1 MTFII
6 ENWNLFQCIGSPMDQ
21 FEIRP
26 LLNLSIL
33 DGSFNLTLTTAGLY
47 LILVAVIL
55 YVMSELAI
63 RVVNLKELLLKT
75 KAYTKAKTKIKTKKS
90 KTTPKTTTKKT
101 SAKKKVPVKNY
112 VAVTGEKLASTN
124 WSLSLE
130 SLYDTILNI
139 VSSQINGRSGQIYFP
154 FIFTVFSFILIN
166 NLVGLVPYNLA
177 TTSQFVLTFALS
189 FTVVLGATILGFEKH
204 GLKFFS
210 LLVPAGCP
218 LVLLPLLVLIE
229 FISYSARCVSL
240 GLRLGANI
248 KKWS

>member
-1 MTFII
+1 
-6 ENWNLFQCIGSPMDQ
+6 MDQ

-75 KAYTKAKTKIKTKKS
+75 IAYTKAKTKIKTKKS
-90 KTTPKTTTKKT
+90 KPTPKTTTKGVKT

-124 WSLSLE
+124 
-130 SLYDTILNI
+130 
-139 VSSQINGRSGQIYFP
+139 
-154 FIFTVFSFILIN
+154 
-166 NLVGLVPYNLA
+166 
-177 TTSQFVLTFALS
+177 
-189 FTVVLGATILGFEKH
+189 
-204 GLKFFS
+204 
-210 LLVPAGCP
+210 
-218 LVLLPLLVLIE
+218 
-229 FISYSARCVSL
+229 
-240 GLRLGANI
+240 
-248 KKWS
+248 

>member
-1 MTFII
+1 
-6 ENWNLFQCIGSPMDQ
+6 MDQ
-21 FEIRP
+21 FEIRS

-124 WSLSLE
+124 
-130 SLYDTILNI
+130 
-139 VSSQINGRSGQIYFP
+139 
-154 FIFTVFSFILIN
+154 
-166 NLVGLVPYNLA
+166 
-177 TTSQFVLTFALS
+177 
-189 FTVVLGATILGFEKH
+189 
-204 GLKFFS
+204 
-210 LLVPAGCP
+210 
-218 LVLLPLLVLIE
+218 
-229 FISYSARCVSL
+229 
-240 GLRLGANI
+240 
-248 KKWS
+248 

>member
-1 MTFII
+1 
-6 ENWNLFQCIGSPMDQ
+6 MDQ
-21 FEIRP
+21 FEIRS

-33 DGSFNLTLTTAGLY
+33 DGSFNLTLTSAGFY

-55 YVMSELAI
+55 FVISELAI
-63 RVVNLKELLLKT
+63 RVVSLKELLLKT
-75 KAYTKAKTKIKTKKS
+75 KANTKAKTNIKTKKS
-90 KTTPKTTTKKT
+90 KPTPKTATKKT
-101 SAKKKVPVKNY
+101 INKKVPAKNY

-130 SLYDTILNI
+130 SMYDTILNI

-154 FIFTVFSFILIN
+154 FIFTIFSFILIN

-218 LVLLPLLVLIE
+218 LALLPLLVLIE

-248 KKWS
+248 KSESRYSLNV